1 MAALGLRRSVRRFV
15 LVGVVMALAWPAA
28 ASAHIRTGTVAVSYR
43 ATITHVPRGVVAR
56 VYPGDL
62 ALGLSAL
69 PGHRVTLLGYLG
81 EPFARVDS
89 HDATIFKS
97 APTSAAAAVRIQ
109 KSGPRVVWHDARL
122 RGLRARTTHGKWAV
136 PLVVDGHRARLSGT
150 LVRLPAPAAWPWAV
164 VGVPFVAAAA
174 LLLLRRSPRYLEL
187 GAFALGGIVVASV
200 VATAAGFGF
209 DANASEGRW
218 VEGATEVLFAAVG
231 VAVLVRGR
239 PETRVLAAGALGLLG
254 LAVGAS
260 KIPVFTHAIVL
271 SLLPGTAARL
281 TLAVMIWASAA
292 AVALGAAVFAAVLE

>member
-1 MAALGLRRSVRRFV
+1 VRRFV
-15 LVGVVMALAWPAA
+15 LVAVVVALAWPAA
-28 ASAHIRTGTVAVSYR
+28 ASAHVRTGTVAVDYR
-43 ATITHVPRGVVAR
+43 AKITHVPRGVFAR

-62 ALGLSAL
+62 ALGLTAL
-69 PGHRVTLLGYLG
+69 RGHRVTLIGYLG

-89 HDATIFKS
+89 RGATIIKS
-97 APTSAAAAVRIQ
+97 APTAAAAAVRIQ
-109 KSGPRVVWHDARL
+109 KTGPRVVWHDARL
-122 RGLRARTTHGKWAV
+122 RGLRARTTQERWAV

-150 LVRLPAPAAWPWAV
+150 LVRLPAPSVWPWAV
-164 VGVPFVAAAA
+164 VGAPFVAAAA
-174 LLLLRRSPRYLEL
+174 LLLLRRNLRHLEL
-187 GAFALGGIVVASV
+187 AALALGGIVAASI
-200 VATAAGFGF
+200 VATAGGFGL

-218 VEGATEVLFAAVG
+218 VEGANELVFAAVA

-271 SLLPGTAARL
+271 SVLPGTAARL

-292 AVALGAAVFAAVLE
+292 AVALGAAVFADVLD